1 LAHFKKT
8 IATVGLILAMG
19 ATAPANAF
27 SFDSFSKSLGNFFSG
42 NATFGYGEYSR
53 PGPRISD
60 IDYIGPRANPSRVVV
75 KFTDPKSGRTYAQ
88 NRGARVALIAGTG
101 QWYLSTILGT
111 SRKVTIGSYG
121 LKDGQSYYNGKVQ
134 EHLGCGGSGTSC

>member
-1 LAHFKKT
+1 VKKT
-8 IATVGLILAMG
+8 IATVGLIVAMG
-19 ATAPANAF
+19 ATAPAHAF
-27 SFDSFSKSLGNFFSG
+27 SFGSFSNAVGNFFSG
-42 NATFGYGEYSR
+42 NSTAGYGDYSR

-75 KFTDPKSGRTYAQ
+75 RFTDPRSGRTYAQ
-88 NRGARVALIAGTG
+88 ARGARVSLIAGTT

-121 LKDGQSYYNGKVQ
+121 LKEGQSYYNGKVQ
-134 EHLGCGGSGTSC
+134 EHLGCGGAGTSC